1 MTFVT
6 RLIAMGAVLL
16 GTFTAEVAHAA
27 PATKDVIAL
36 CAPGSP
42 GTSAD
47 AQSAMDAFAAAL
59 STKAGTPVAAVYD
72 DTEDA
77 GVAQMKTARLAIVS
91 LPFFLK
97 HEQELK
103 LHARAIAVRKDRPA
117 LDEWVLVA
125 KKGSVKSAAAL
136 DGYTI
141 TTPAAF
147 APAFVRG
154 TVLGGF
160 GALPA
165 TVKLQQSGAVLSALR
180 KAAKGDRVAVLLD
193 GPGAASLTSLPFAGD
208 LEVVARSP
216 KLPAGVVVTIDAGP
230 SAAAWKAI
238 EGALLGLRGDRAGA
252 TALDGIQMDKFAKL
266 DDAVLAA
273 ARKAYEAA
281 PK

>member
-1 MTFVT
+1 MKLAA
-6 RLIAMGAVLL
+6 RLVAIGTLVL
-16 GTFTAEVAHAA
+16 TAGVADAA
-27 PATKDVIAL
+27 PAKETIVV

-42 GTSAD
+42 GTTAD

-59 STKAGTPVAAVYD
+59 SAKAGTPVAATYQ

-77 GVAQMKTARLAIVS
+77 GVAQMKTAHLGMVS

-97 HEQELK
+97 HEQDLK
-103 LHARAIAVRKDRPA
+103 LHAQLAAVRKDRPA
-117 LDEWVLVA
+117 AEEWVLVA
-125 KKGSVKSAAAL
+125 KKGKVHGAASL
-136 DGYTI
+136 DGFTI
-141 TTPAAF
+141 TSPAAY

-180 KAAKGDRVAVLLD
+180 KAAKGDNVAVLLD
-193 GPGAASLTSLPFAGD
+193 GPGAAQLGTLPFAKD

-216 KLPAGVVVTIDAGP
+216 KLPAGLVVTIDGGP
-230 SAAAWKAI
+230 TGGAWKGL
-238 EGALLGLRGDRAGA
+238 EGAFLGLRGDKAGA
-252 TALDGIQMDKFAKL
+252 TALDGIQMDKFVKV
-266 DDAVLAA
+266 DDAALAS

-281 PK
+281 AK